1 LGFFLLDRIR
11 VGEWDVNNDSEF
23 YTHVE
28 FDVIDIFIHDE
39 YYPGNLFNDIA
50 LIRVNGYVDYA
61 RNPHISP
68 GNNLKKFNYKK

>member
-1 LGFFLLDRIR
+1 MDRIR